1 MSKAKVSIIV
11 PIYNVESYL
20 PKCLESLTNQTFKD
34 IEIWAV
40 SDGSPDNSVEIIKKY
55 AKKDKRIKCIEKE
68 NGGYGSV
75 LEYAIKNI
83 TTDYFLVCDPDDW
96 LREDAIE
103 ILYKNATE
111 NKLDIAFGSY
121 YYVYSNDNETKY
133 TDGSCFSHVF
143 KPVSNKVYEGEEVFK
158 FSFLT
163 PSPHAKLYRTKIAK
177 NIEFPHKISFTDYI
191 LYIVSLMNSKR
202 VMHIDEGLAYYL
214 IDREGNSMSD
224 NKPKI
229 GDFHYKVFTSI
240 IKQYQKQKNIKFD
253 SFYYRMFLHF
263 IFINSEITKIP
274 TYEDYKEKRN
284 LSYEILQICSNNRK
298 KIYPYLKYENPKRK
312 IVLRLLLNPLT
323 SKMTFLYISN
333 KNYKKL
339 SKKRNKQC

>member
-11 PIYNVESYL
+11 PIYNVEEYVA
-20 PKCLESLTNQTFKD
+20 KCLESLTKQTFKD

-40 SDGSPDNSVEIIKKY
+40 SDGSPDNSAQIVKEY

-103 ILYKNATE
+103 ILYNKAIE

-133 TDGSCFSHVF
+133 TNGACFSHVF
-143 KPVSNKVYEGEEVFK
+143 EPASNKVYEGEDVYK
-158 FSFLT
+158 FAFLT

-177 NIEFPHKISFTDYI
+177 KIEFPHKISFTDYI

-202 VMHIDEGLAYYL
+202 VMHIEDGLAYYL
-214 IDREGNSMSD
+214 IDREGNSMTD
-224 NKPKI
+224 TKPKI

-240 IKQYQKQKNIKFD
+240 IKQYENQKNISFD

-274 TYEDYKEKRN
+274 GKKDYKEKRN
-284 LSYEILQICSNNRK
+284 LSYELLTICSNNRK
-298 KIYPYLKYENPKRK
+298 KIYPYLKYENSRRK
-312 IVLRLLLNPLT
+312 LALRLLLNPLT
-323 SKMTFLYISN
+323 RKLTFLFISN
-333 KNYKKL
+333 KNYKKNHQ
-339 SKKRNKQC
+339 KRK

>member
-11 PIYNVESYL
+11 PIYNVEEYL
-20 PKCLESLTNQTFKD
+20 PKCLDSLTKQTFKD

-55 AKKDKRIKCIEKE
+55 ANKDKRIKCIEKE

-103 ILYKNATE
+103 ILYKKATE
-111 NKLDIAFGSY
+111 NNLDIAFGSY
-121 YYVYSNDNETKY
+121 YYVYSNDNEEKY

-143 KPVSNKVYEGEEVFK
+143 VPTSNEVYTGEDVYK
-158 FSFLT
+158 FAFLT

-177 NIEFPHKISFTDYI
+177 KIEFPHKISFTDYI
-191 LYIVSLMNSKR
+191 LYIVSLMNAKR

-240 IKQYQKQKNIKFD
+240 IKQYNNMKNITFD
-253 SFYYRMFLHF
+253 SFYYRMFLHY

-274 TYEDYKEKRN
+274 NYQDYKEKRN
-284 LSYEILQICSNNRK
+284 LSYEILKICSNNRK
-298 KIYPYLKYENPKRK
+298 KIYPYLKYEKGKRN
-312 IVLRLLLNPLT
+312 IVLKLLLNPLT
-323 SKMTFLYISN
+323 RKTIFLYISN
-333 KNYKKL
+333 KNYKKIE
-339 SKKRNKQC
+339 KQRNK

>member
-1 MSKAKVSIIV
+1 MNKAKVSIIV
-11 PIYNVESYL
+11 PIYNVEQYL
-20 PKCLESLTNQTFKD
+20 PKCLESLTKQTFKD
-34 IEIWAV
+34 IEIWAI

-55 AKKDKRIKCIEKE
+55 QKKDKRIKCIEKE

-96 LREDAIE
+96 LHETAIE
-103 ILYKNATE
+103 ILYNKAKE
-111 NKLDIAFGSY
+111 NNLDIVYGSY
-121 YYVYSNDNETKY
+121 YYVYSNDNEEVY
-133 TDGSCFSHVF
+133 TNGSVFKHVF
-143 KPVSNKVYEGEEVFK
+143 EPTSNKVYKDEEIFK
-158 FSFLT
+158 FAFLA

-177 NIEFPHKISFTDYI
+177 SIEFPHKISFTDYI
-191 LYIVSLMNSKR
+191 LYLVSLMNSKR
-202 VMHIDEGLAYYL
+202 VMHIDKTLAYYL

-240 IKQYQKQKNIKFD
+240 VNQYENKKNIQFD
-253 SFYYRMFLHF
+253 SFYYRMFLHY

-274 TYEDYKEKRN
+274 NYKDYKDKRN
-284 LSYEILQICSNNRK
+284 LSYKILKICSNNRK
-298 KIYPYLKYENPKRK
+298 KIYPYLKYEKTKRNIILK
-312 IVLRLLLNPLT
+312 LLLNPLT
-323 SKMTFLYISN
+323 RKITFMYISN

-339 SKKRNKQC
+339 ERERNK